1 MAFHAIMMVQLNR
14 EVVKMKLNAVP
25 YDENLI
31 MIFRADECFNA
42 QTRHIIEMLP
52 ATSSEYL
59 YEVDTERFYISNQK
73 RIDDEIKHF
82 GHAFFPLRS
91 YKERE
96 KSRHEVILRVLNE
109 CGILQ

>member
-1 MAFHAIMMVQLNR
+1 
-14 EVVKMKLNAVP
+14 MKLNAVP

-31 MIFRADECFNA
+31 IIFRADECFNA
-42 QTRHIIEMLP
+42 QTRHIIEMRP

-82 GHAFFPLRS
+82 GHAFFPLAS
-91 YKERE
+91 YEANE
-96 KSRHEVILRVLNE
+96 KSRRKTIKKVLDE
-109 CGILQ
+109 FGIV